1 MLIVDNNL
9 LHTLQRDVN
18 NVFDILKT
26 LVRRRLS
33 PGLLQVKP
41 QILDAPFTS
50 MLRVKI
56 VLLLLDSIVRQMDH
70 HVVHLADVGTVIL
83 CTESG
88 ET

>member
-1 MLIVDNNL
+1 
-9 LHTLQRDVN
+9 
-18 NVFDILKT
+18 
-26 LVRRRLS
+26 
-33 PGLLQVKP
+33 
-41 QILDAPFTS
+41 

-56 VLLLLDSIVRQMDH
+56 VLLLLDSVVRQMDH